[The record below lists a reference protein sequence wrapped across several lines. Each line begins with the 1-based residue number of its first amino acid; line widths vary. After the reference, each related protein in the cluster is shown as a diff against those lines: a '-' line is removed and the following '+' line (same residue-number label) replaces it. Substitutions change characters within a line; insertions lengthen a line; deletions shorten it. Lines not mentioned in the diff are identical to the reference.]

1 MGLWG
6 AWGYPTD
13 LMRGAQSW
21 KEQVDEG
28 QEPENPHLRSRNEV
42 VGYQVEARDGSI
54 GHIEDLI
61 VDNRSWSVNYLEI
74 DTRDW
79 WPGGKKVLLAR
90 QWVEGVSWE
99 KRAVEIDVCRD
110 TIKEAPEYL
119 EQEPIG
125 EQFELALFKHYGRE
139 LERDE

>member
-1 MGLWG
+1 M
-6 AWGYPTD
+6 
-13 LMRGAQSW
+13 
-21 KEQVDEG
+21 
-28 QEPENPHLRSRNEV
+28 NEV
-42 VGYQVEARDGSI
+42 AGYQVEARDGAI

-61 VDNRSWSVNYLEI
+61 IDDRSWSVNYLEI

-99 KRAVEIDVCRD
+99 KRAVEVDLGRD

-119 EQEPIG
+119 EDEPIG

-139 LERDE
+139 LEQEE